1 MRIHRQTSI
10 LTTMNVART
19 ALPVNAAT
27 GCCTPIRRDALD
39 ESEALELADAFKA
52 LGDPV
57 RLRLLNLIATGERG
71 EACVCD
77 LTDSVERSQP
87 TVSHH
92 LKVLRE
98 AGLVTMTKRGTW
110 AWYAVHAE
118 RLDDLRRVLGRR

>member
-1 MRIHRQTSI
+1 
-10 LTTMNVART
+10 MNVART
-19 ALPVNAAT
+19 RLPVNAAA

-39 ESEALELADAFKA
+39 EPEALELADAFKA

-57 RLRLLNLIATGERG
+57 RLRLLNLIATAERG

-77 LTDSVERSQP
+77 LTESVERSQP

-110 AWYAVHAE
+110 AWYAVHTE